1 VVISFGCVLLCA
13 QGEIFIHLLVL
24 GVLSLDHILMQLL
37 PSLDQLSIVVVLL
50 FLIVYVTLI
59 LIIIFAFAFL
69 VVFEAIVL
77 RIDILGLLREEL
89 GLAND

>member
-1 VVISFGCVLLCA
+1 
-13 QGEIFIHLLVL
+13 
-24 GVLSLDHILMQLL
+24 MQLL

-59 LIIIFAFAFL
+59 LIIIFAFAIL